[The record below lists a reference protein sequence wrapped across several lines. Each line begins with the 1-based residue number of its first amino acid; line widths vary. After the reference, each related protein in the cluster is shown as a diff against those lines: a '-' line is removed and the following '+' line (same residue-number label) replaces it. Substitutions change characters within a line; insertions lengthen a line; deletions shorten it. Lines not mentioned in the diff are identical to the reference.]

1 MNNLSVRQAGATTPS
16 FYYSD
21 TAAAIILSICKLCHM
36 KYKFT
41 CDKLFNEFLAPSH
54 VVNV

>member
-1 MNNLSVRQAGATTPS
+1 MNNLSVRQAGATAPS
-16 FYYSD
+16 FYCSD
-21 TAAAIILSICKLCHM
+21 TAAAIILSTCKRCHM

-54 VVNV
+54 VVNI